1 MWLPILALFIGF
13 MAVFLPQQHII
24 MKPEYTSYIGIALV
38 AGIDSIVGAIR
49 ALAEGH
55 FNDRVFVTGFFTN
68 AVLAAGLLY
77 LGNKLRIEH
86 VAVAIMVA
94 LVFRIFNNFGFIRR
108 FVFAR
113 MFEKKL
119 SADNSFPEP

>member
-1 MWLPILALFIGF
+1 
-13 MAVFLPQQHII
+13 MAVFLPKQHFIL
-24 MKPEYTSYIGIALV
+24 KPEYTSYFGIALV

-77 LGNKLRIEH
+77 LGNALRIEN
-86 VAVAIMVA
+86 VSVAIMVA
-94 LVFRIFNNFGFIRR
+94 LIFRIFNNFGFIRR

-113 MFEKKL
+113 LFEKKL
-119 SADNSFPEP
+119 TAENSFPEP